1 MAKAR
6 KSRRAGAAVAVT
18 QSIRVD
24 GGQSTDIG
32 ADRRV
37 AVGGSQDIAVGKDRQ
52 VQVGGS
58 DRVVIKVDDAVSVGG
73 AFTLSVGKDATLEVG
88 GGITVSAARV
98 RLRATQEL
106 RLEVGSSLIVLK
118 PNGDVQIKGNRI
130 DVLGSSEVHIKGAKV
145 LTN

>member
-6 KSRRAGAAVAVT
+6 KSTRAAAAT
-18 QSIRVD
+18 QSIRID

-32 ADRRV
+32 ADQRL
-37 AVGGSQDIAVGKDRQ
+37 AVGSNQVIAIGMDRQ
-52 VQVGGS
+52 VQIGGS
-58 DRVVIKVDDAVSVGG
+58 DTLAVKVDEVITIGG

-88 GGITVSAARV
+88 GGFTVSASQV

-106 RLEVGSSLIVLK
+106 RLEVGASLIVLK
-118 PNGDVQIKGNRI
+118 PSGDILIKGNRI
-130 DVLGSSEVHIKGAKV
+130 DVFASGEVHLKGTKV

>member
-1 MAKAR
+1 MAKAG
-6 KSRRAGAAVAVT
+6 KSRRAAAAVAVT

-32 ADRRV
+32 ADQRV
-37 AVGGSQDIAVGKDRQ
+37 AVGGSQVIAVGKDRQ

-58 DRVVIKVDDAVSVGG
+58 DRAVIKVDDVTSVGG
-73 AFTLSVGKDATLEVG
+73 AFSLSVGKDATLEIG
-88 GGITVSAARV
+88 GGFTVSAARV

-106 RLEVGSSLIVLK
+106 RLEAGSSMIVLK
-118 PNGDVQIKGNRI
+118 PNGDIQTKGNRI
-130 DVLGSSEVHIKGAKV
+130 DILGSDEVRIKGAKV